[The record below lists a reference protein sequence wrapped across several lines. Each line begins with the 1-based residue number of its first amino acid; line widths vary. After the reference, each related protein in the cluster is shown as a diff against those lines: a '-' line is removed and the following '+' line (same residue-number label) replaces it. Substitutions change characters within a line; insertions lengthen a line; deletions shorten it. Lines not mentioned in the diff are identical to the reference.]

1 MTKQE
6 SYSKILAEFVTDFAE
21 KYEQSPSGLSTI
33 AIVDKE
39 RHHYQALMLGYNEEQ
54 EKFSFVVAFH
64 LDLIADQVWV
74 QANNTDWDFS
84 EDLLERGVL
93 EADIVIGWLP
103 ENAEIYKVSK
113 EQILAQQ

>member
-6 SYSKILAEFVTDFAE
+6 SYSNILSAFVTDFAE
-21 KYEQSPSGLSTI
+21 KYEQAPSGLSTI
-33 AIVDKE
+33 ALIDKE

-64 LDLIADQVWV
+64 LDLIEDQVWV

-84 EDLLERGVL
+84 NDLLERGVS
-93 EADIVIGWLP
+93 EKDIVIGWLP
-103 ENAEIYKVSK
+103 ENAESYKSSK
-113 EQILAQQ
+113 EKILA